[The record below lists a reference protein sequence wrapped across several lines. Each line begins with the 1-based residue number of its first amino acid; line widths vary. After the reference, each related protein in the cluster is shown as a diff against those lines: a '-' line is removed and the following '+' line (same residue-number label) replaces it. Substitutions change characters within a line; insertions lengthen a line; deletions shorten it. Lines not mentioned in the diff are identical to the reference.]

1 MSKAIGEQIKKMRK
15 LRKLTQK
22 QLAEATN
29 VATGTIQQY
38 ELGKRKPSFENLIAI
53 SHALNVSVNML
64 CDLNSAPVIQ
74 IKADDEL
81 FIITGA
87 HADVFRSVYREI
99 SRQIELFGD
108 QSDRHPLEYLA
119 FITEEIGELAEAM
132 TETFMEGRHPER
144 GGYDNMVK
152 EAVHVAATAIS
163 AISCIRRMEMK
174 ENELEI

>member
-22 QLAEATN
+22 QLAEAAK

-74 IKADDEL
+74 LEDDEF
-81 FIITGA
+81 FIITGVL
-87 HADVFRSVYREI
+87 ADGFRSVYREI

-119 FITEEIGELAEAM
+119 FITEEIGELAEAI
-132 TETFMEGRHPER
+132 TETFMNGRHPER

-152 EAVHVAATAIS
+152 EAIHVAATAIS

-174 ENELEI
+174 QNELEI